1 MLRARWVRA
10 TRGRSPPR
18 PPPRTTHPMAVLPC
32 PLCGYDAPGCECDH
46 CGRTARETSL
56 AAPPPGPATE
66 LLEGLW
72 ALPRGLGYLL
82 RTPRT
87 KRLLVPPLLLTL
99 AAFAALLA
107 WLSERLQALLE
118 AARLG
123 DPGLLGP
130 GEGWW
135 TRVARWIVEHGLLAW
150 TASLGAWTLFVL
162 AAGVVGY
169 YTFSIVF
176 EALAGPFLDELQAR
190 LEARWFGADP
200 RAAIERPTDIPT
212 RRCATLSALAALPA
226 LGFLALAWR
235 LEGPA
240 SWLALL
246 GIPGS
251 FAAAGRLDR
260 EYGKWLAWV
269 ACVEGRALLVSVEAA
284 ALTGVLLLLFLPL
297 QLVPGIGWALFV
309 PAAGFATAITLL
321 DIPASRRQWSLRQR
335 LRFVRLHPLALTA
348 FGAVAGLLFAVPLVG
363 PLLMVPAAS
372 IGGQWL
378 LCRLDKNGLRPAG
391 QRLAPRAAPRGAPA
405 T

>member
-1 MLRARWVRA
+1 
-10 TRGRSPPR
+10 
-18 PPPRTTHPMAVLPC
+18 MAVLPC
-32 PLCGYDAPGCECDH
+32 PLCGYDAPGNGCEH
-46 CGRTARETSL
+46 CGRTAREPSL
-56 AAPPPGPATE
+56 AAPPPGPLEE
-66 LLEGLW
+66 LLAGLW
-72 ALPRGLGYLL
+72 ALPKGLGLLL

-99 AAFAALLA
+99 AAFGALFV
-107 WLSERLQALLE
+107 WFSERLQALLE

-123 DPGLLGP
+123 DPEHLGL

-135 TRVARWIVEHGLLAW
+135 AGLARWVVEHGLLAW
-150 TASLGAWTLFVL
+150 TASLGAWALFVL
-162 AAGVVGY
+162 AAGIVGY
-169 YTFSIVF
+169 YTFSIVY

-190 LEARWFGADP
+190 FEARWFGADP
-200 RAAIERPTDIPT
+200 RAAIERPTDIP
-212 RRCATLSALAALPA
+212 RARCVQRSALAALPA
-226 LGFLALAWR
+226 LAFLALAWN
-235 LEGPA
+235 LSGPPA
-240 SWLALL
+240 WLALL
-246 GIPGS
+246 GVPGS
-251 FAAAGRLDR
+251 FVAVGRLDR

-269 ACVEGRALLVSVEAA
+269 ARVEGRALLISFEAA
-284 ALTGVLLLLFLPL
+284 AVTGLLLLLFLPL

-348 FGAVAGLLFAVPLVG
+348 FGAVAGLVFVVPLVG

-391 QRLAPRAAPRGAPA
+391 ERRAPRSAGGGVPAP
-405 T
+405 